1 MTEPDLFVGVP
12 INPKIQESLDAASL
26 PFRRYFEGGKFLTI
40 VEQERLSW
48 LGKPITRTA
57 SPDRLDDMKRHVRS
71 VILKIDPETPIAL
84 GDIHVIDMPPPP
96 PEPPKPPE
104 EEVEAEAA
112 PAAEGAPLE
121 QQAAPPPEK
130 DEPSLVDELPQAD
143 KAPEADVAPEAAPAP
158 PAPPAAED

>member
-40 VEQERLSW
+40 VEQERLRW
-48 LGKPITRTA
+48 LGKAITRSA

-84 GDIHVIDMPPPP
+84 NDIHVIDLPPPP
-96 PEPPKPPE
+96 PEPEPE
-104 EEVEAEAA
+104 PEPESELAEAEEAA
-112 PAAEGAPLE
+112 PAAP
-121 QQAAPPPEK
+121 AAE
-130 DEPSLVDELPQAD
+130 E
-143 KAPEADVAPEAAPAP
+143 AP
-158 PAPPAAED
+158 PAGD